1 MKITINVFLKNGV
14 LDPQGKS
21 IQKALHSLNFN
32 EVKEVRVG
40 KQLQLQLDEKDKQK
54 ARLSV
59 EKMCEELLVNK
70 IIEDYEFFVSENE

>member
-70 IIEDYEFFVSENE
+70 IIEDYEFFVSESE